1 MAEVEHDPASFE
13 FVTDGPVWKGIPVVN
28 GHKLMSVM
36 SADIHL
42 DGESLPEVTLR
53 LFASDLVKLGLGAA
67 EVRMDEG
74 TREALVSLGWT
85 PPAGVSGRQRVA
97 LDLEWTEDGQ
107 ERRELFGPW
116 IQGDPETEEGAVA
129 HMMAAHRFLGEWRR
143 VTGLELADGGATAII
158 VNDPDEWVRER
169 SEAGT
174 ALPPGS
180 ECAP

>member
-13 FVTDGPVWKGIPVVN
+13 FVTDGPIWKGIPVVN

-36 SADIHL
+36 SADVHL

-53 LFASDLVKLGLGAA
+53 LFAGDLLKLGLGAA

-85 PPAGVSGRQRVA
+85 PPGEPALVA
-97 LDLEWTEDGQ
+97 SYPEDWTPEQIAEFREAWDDFETRYQVRRPPPGPGSSVHPCEITPLEPCACGSTH
-107 ERRELFGPW
+107 
-116 IQGDPETEEGAVA
+116 PEGYVCTQQAPE
-129 HMMAAHRFLGEWRR
+129 
-143 VTGLELADGGATAII
+143 AT
-158 VNDPDEWVRER
+158 
-169 SEAGT
+169 
-174 ALPPGS
+174 LPPGS

>member
-1 MAEVEHDPASFE
+1 MTEHDPASFE

-42 DGESLPEVTLR
+42 DGNSFPEVTLK

-67 EVRMDEG
+67 QVRMDEG

-85 PPAGVSGRQRVA
+85 PPA
-97 LDLEWTEDGQ
+97 
-107 ERRELFGPW
+107 
-116 IQGDPETEEGAVA
+116 
-129 HMMAAHRFLGEWRR
+129 
-143 VTGLELADGGATAII
+143 
-158 VNDPDEWVRER
+158 
-169 SEAGT
+169 EAGAREFNNRFT
-174 ALPPGS
+174 VIPDSGVTALNCFRCPGGNGDDTWEVGYHPSLDVLMEQARAHDAAKHGDDEAALPPGS